1 MPCPFPPCLSSPVH
15 PEEGAPEAPRPRC
28 LRWHH
33 RLLLSSVSGLH
44 QRAQPRWL
52 HSGYGP
58 PPQRLPPLLLGRV
71 CTGASPGSAG
81 ETAPAL
87 EGGEA
92 GSPAVEGRKTR
103 CPAPAPGPAS
113 QVLAV
118 RGRGLRGGSPG
129 AHYIFGE
136 RGPWGQ
142 CCSARA
148 CRLHYLQSG
157 VWEGLFAAGV
167 GGTAPGAV
175 WGRGVPGALQG
186 GRESG
191 VDVTLGVIVCG
202 WLMVGWVCPWTG
214 E

>member
-92 GSPAVEGRKTR
+92 GSPAMEGRETR
-103 CPAPAPGPAS
+103 AWAS
-113 QVLAV
+113 FS
-118 RGRGLRGGSPG
+118 SPG
-129 AHYIFGE
+129 REGAGPPGWEPGCSLYIWG
-136 RGPWGQ
+136 RRPLGPVLLGQ
-142 CCSARA
+142 GLSPALSAE
-148 CRLHYLQSG
+148 
-157 VWEGLFAAGV
+157 WGV
-167 GGTAPGAV
+167 GGPVCCRGWGHGAGSCLGAGGARSIA
-175 WGRGVPGALQG
+175 GRAGIW
-186 GRESG
+186 S
-191 VDVTLGVIVCG
+191 
-202 WLMVGWVCPWTG
+202 
-214 E
+214 